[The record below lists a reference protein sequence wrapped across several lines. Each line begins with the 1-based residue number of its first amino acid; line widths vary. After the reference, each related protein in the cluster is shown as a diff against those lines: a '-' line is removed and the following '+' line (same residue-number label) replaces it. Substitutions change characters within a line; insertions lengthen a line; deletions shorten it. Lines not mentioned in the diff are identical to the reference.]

1 MGKEELQGYNDG
13 IKQNLSDCQKKR
25 IQRGLDNGMGNE
37 QRDKGDLG
45 WKLLEFHNGRKKY
58 MKVPVYI

>member
-45 WKLLEFHNGRKKY
+45 WK
-58 MKVPVYI
+58 